1 MSALKLVS
9 SLWSLSFAI
18 VLLLPGLSPGTETIS
33 PVHEEEFREAARAI
47 GAARAAQ
54 AEQFA
59 PEPFQQAQEL
69 LATAENA
76 RGANDGVKFSQAS
89 RLSRAYAEL
98 ARTIAQLKAEE
109 GKLAAAKEEL
119 RKARA
124 ELEAAKRSP

>member
-89 RLSRAYAEL
+89 RLSGAYAEL

-109 GKLAAAKEEL
+109 GKLAAAEEEL

-124 ELEAAKRSP
+124 ELEAVKRSP